1 MNSVRSDHVG
11 RPVSAAAVRPS
22 AAKYL
27 FFAAFGV
34 MGLFVLW
41 NNERFFLN
49 QQAPEWAHY
58 NPIRWHLIPHGL
70 GGATALVFGAVQFS
84 SRVRR
89 RYLRI
94 HRVSGKLYLTGTLVA
109 APVAIWMAF
118 INSPW
123 FLTAFTIVQSVT
135 WVLFTAVAYRAIR
148 RGAVSTHREWMMR
161 SYAVVLIFIEGRVLM
176 AVPSLAER
184 GLDAVVLVNWACFA
198 VTLVVVECLLRW
210 REIVPGKAP
219 RQGVVPDVR
228 ESTASGRG

>member
-1 MNSVRSDHVG
+1 
-11 RPVSAAAVRPS
+11 
-22 AAKYL
+22 
-27 FFAAFGV
+27 
-34 MGLFVLW
+34 
-41 NNERFFLN
+41 
-49 QQAPEWAHY
+49 
-58 NPIRWHLIPHGL
+58 
-70 GGATALVFGAVQFS
+70 
-84 SRVRR
+84 
-89 RYLRI
+89 
-94 HRVSGKLYLTGTLVA
+94 VSGKLYLTGTLVA

-184 GLDAVVLVNWACFA
+184 CLDAVVLVNWACFA
-198 VTLVVVECLLRW
+198 VTLVVVECVLRW